1 MVIVA
6 SAGIKMLTMWPISI
20 TRSHIV
26 TIKESKMCSY
36 YTWFFPELTFEQKVI
51 EYKSSLFG
59 AWKDSQSESNK
70 EYDIEQEDDDDSE
83 EL

>member
-1 MVIVA
+1 
-6 SAGIKMLTMWPISI
+6 
-20 TRSHIV
+20 
-26 TIKESKMCSY
+26 MCSY
-36 YTWFFPELTFEQKVI
+36 YTWFYPELTFEQKVI

-59 AWKDSQSESNK
+59 AWKDSQDDSWK